1 MQTQDDITQI
11 VKTINLHLCEVAPKA
26 TAKKGEHGQTIY
38 IDIVGVYV
46 AHIVPYYKGWGH
58 RREMRAWRLT
68 GDKVPSRT
76 GDQRNRYIERKNLI
90 ELLNI
95 CAQYLRLD
103 TPHERRVE
111 ATKMAFAKVNKYA
124 PLPHIRIELFLS
136 VMSGDPDA
144 RDAAHQAEQA
154 GWRYVENQAAIAAA
168 SEMWS
173 DFDNRMQQKE
183 AA

>member
-58 RREMRAWRLT
+58 RHEMRAWRLT
-68 GDKVPSRT
+68 GNKVPSRT

-95 CAQYLRLD
+95 CAPYLRLD

-111 ATKMAFAKVNKYA
+111 ATKMASDRFNKWA
-124 PLPHIRIELFLS
+124 RKPDIGPELFL
-136 VMSGDPDA
+136 
-144 RDAAHQAEQA
+144 AAIDEDGEALAAIFKATNASRLYIET
-154 GWRYVENQAAIAAA
+154 QAANSAVQ
-168 SEMWS
+168 EMWH

>member
-46 AHIVPYYKGWGH
+46 AH
-58 RREMRAWRLT
+58 
-68 GDKVPSRT
+68 
-76 GDQRNRYIERKNLI
+76 
-90 ELLNI
+90 
-95 CAQYLRLD
+95 
-103 TPHERRVE
+103 
-111 ATKMAFAKVNKYA
+111 
-124 PLPHIRIELFLS
+124 
-136 VMSGDPDA
+136 
-144 RDAAHQAEQA
+144 QAEQA